1 MNRFSKK
8 ASELNF
14 SVENKYDNFR
24 LIITY
29 ERHNQA
35 NTHVKS
41 VKIVAQSPKKTTRSL
56 PKSLRTIVKPYFS
69 IATKYNCLP
78 VLVRNVML

>member
-41 VKIVAQSPKKTTRSL
+41 VKIVAQSPKK
-56 PKSLRTIVKPYFS
+56 KNHTIP
-69 IATKYNCLP
+69 AE
-78 VLVRNVML
+78 VLTNDSEAVFLNSNKI